1 MFGIHI
7 LTNKEK
13 ESEIFKYTPS
23 ITYYLHTDRLGFE
36 LGSNGRQGQDGT
48 YTRLYALRR
57 DSARP

>member
-1 MFGIHI
+1 M
-7 LTNKEK
+7 LLLPLCM
-13 ESEIFKYTPS
+13 YTKDMS
-23 ITYYLHTDRLGFE
+23 MLLYIYLHTDRLGFE